1 MKLKIRIQRK
11 KVVRDNLD
19 EKKKDEIENED
30 KKREKS
36 CML

>member
-11 KVVRDNLD
+11 KVVRDNFD
-19 EKKKDEIENED
+19 EKKKYEIKNED